1 MNANVV
7 VIVVLGIGF
16 LSGLRSFAPLALVSW
31 MAIWGWTP
39 VAGSP
44 FWFVGSEIFAIII
57 SGLALLELVG
67 DKLPK
72 TPARTH
78 LMPLVAR
85 LVTGAVAGG
94 ALSFSAGQSWP
105 AGSALAALGSLTG
118 AFGGYYVRRAAVRTL
133 RIPDLFV
140 ALLED
145 LITIGGTLLLV
156 HSFFHTPV

>member
-1 MNANVV
+1 MNGTVV
-7 VIVVLGIGF
+7 VIALLGIGF

-31 MAIWGWTP
+31 MALWGWTP

-44 FWFVGSEIFAIII
+44 FWFVGTEIFAMII
-57 SGLALLELVG
+57 SGLATLELIG
-67 DKLPK
+67 DKLSK

-78 LMPLVAR
+78 VMPLVAR

-105 AGSALAALGSLTG
+105 SGCALAAFGSLTG
-118 AFGGYYVRRAAVRTL
+118 TFAGYYARRAAVRSL
-133 RIPDLFV
+133 RIPDFFV
-140 ALLED
+140 ALVED

>member
-1 MNANVV
+1 MNATIV
-7 VIVVLGIGF
+7 VIVVLGVGF

-44 FWFVGSEIFAIII
+44 FWFVGTEIFALIV
-57 SGLALLELVG
+57 SGLALLELIG
-67 DKLPK
+67 DKLSK

-78 LMPLVAR
+78 LMPLIAR

-105 AGSALAALGSLTG
+105 IGCALGALGSLTG
-118 AFGGYYVRRAAVRTL
+118 AFAGY
-133 RIPDLFV
+133 
-140 ALLED
+140 
-145 LITIGGTLLLV
+145 
-156 HSFFHTPV
+156 

>member
-1 MNANVV
+1 MNATMV

-44 FWFVGSEIFAIII
+44 FWFVGTEIFAVII
-57 SGLALLELVG
+57 SGLAVLELIG
-67 DKLPK
+67 DKLPR

-78 LMPLVAR
+78 VMPLVAR

-94 ALSFSAGQSWP
+94 ALSFSAGQWWP
-105 AGSALAALGSLTG
+105 AGCALGALGSLTG
-118 AFGGYYVRRAAVRTL
+118 TNGGYYARRAAARTL
-133 RIPDLFV
+133 RIPDFFV
-140 ALLED
+140 ALVED
-145 LITIGGTLLLV
+145 LITIGGTLL
-156 HSFFHTPV
+156 